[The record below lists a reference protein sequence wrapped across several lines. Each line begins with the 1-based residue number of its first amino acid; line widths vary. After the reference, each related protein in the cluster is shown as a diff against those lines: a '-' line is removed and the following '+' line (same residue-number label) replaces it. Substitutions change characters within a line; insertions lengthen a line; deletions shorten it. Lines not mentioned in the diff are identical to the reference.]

1 MTTTHSDTDLWLRRF
16 GPAPDSGPLLVC
28 LPHAGGSATYYFQT
42 SRALSSSMDV
52 LAVQYP
58 GRQDRRGEP
67 FIDDIGRLAD
77 AVADAVRTAA
87 DRPLILFGHS
97 MGATIGYE
105 VAARLEDTGSADSG
119 IELLALFASGRR
131 APSRIRSENV
141 HRRDDAGIVA
151 ELRRLQGTGADLLG
165 DDELIQMILP
175 AVRAD
180 YRAVES
186 YRPEQ
191 RPPLQC
197 PIVAM
202 TGDVDPQVSAEE
214 AAAWE
219 QHTSGD
225 FTLHTYS
232 GGHFFLDN
240 HAAAILAEIRSVAEA
255 AARVPEEGGEN
266 STLDSPSGSM

>member
-1 MTTTHSDTDLWLRRF
+1 MTTSSIDTDLWLRRF
-16 GPAPDSGPLLVC
+16 GSAPETGPRLIC

-42 SRALSSSMDV
+42 SRALASSMDV

-58 GRQDRRGEP
+58 GRQDRRAEP
-67 FIDDIGRLAD
+67 FIDDIDRLAD
-77 AVADAVRTAA
+77 AVTATVETVA

-105 VAARLEDTGSADSG
+105 VTARLEEKG
-119 IELLALFASGRR
+119 IEPLALFASGRR
-131 APSRIRSENV
+131 APSCIRSENV
-141 HRRDDAGIVA
+141 HRRDDAGIIA
-151 ELRRLQGTGADLLG
+151 ELRRLQGTGSDLLG
-165 DDELIQMILP
+165 DDEIIQMILP

-186 YRPEQ
+186 YRPAQ
-191 RPPLQC
+191 RPPLRT

-202 TGDVDPQVSAEE
+202 TGDVDPQVSADE

-219 QHTSGD
+219 RHTTGG

-232 GGHFFLDN
+232 GGHFYLDH
-240 HAAAILAEIRSVAEA
+240 HAGAILAEIRAVA
-255 AARVPEEGGEN
+255 
-266 STLDSPSGSM
+266 S